1 MLRSR
6 SILFFL
12 FLLFIVDAHA
22 QSSRE
27 QYIDSLKAAL
37 PKTDNDTDKV
47 NIMTRLGSL
56 YTNYDPAEG
65 LKYSMPAVE
74 LAEKLQWKQGMAMAY
89 NVLGSNYKDLSKYP
103 RALKYYFK
111 SLELSEALKDQK
123 HIAATNGNIG
133 KVYQRLNNYPKALE
147 YYEKA
152 LKVNEAMGFKF
163 GMTNN
168 YSDIGVVYSESG
180 DNDRALESFDKA
192 LKIAEENNDQEG
204 VAIVLGNIGNVY
216 SNMGRYDAAVKYFLR
231 GKAINEVLGRE
242 VSVAISYSNLGD
254 NYYKLDSTLK
264 VQKKIPASATAMLDS
279 AIYYYSK
286 AAPIYKKLSA
296 LDYLAVTYQSLAAVY
311 KDKKDYKNAFD
322 AFDEFKKLQDSI
334 FSNDK
339 KVKLANLGAERAE
352 FEKKQQVK
360 LTKLAQTKRRNEAIM
375 FAVVIILL
383 SVFTFFVVK
392 ERRKSEK
399 LLLNILPEEVAQELK
414 KKGSADANHFDEV
427 TVLFTDFVSFTT
439 IAEKMHPQELVDE
452 LDTCFKAFDGIIT
465 KYGIE
470 KIKTIGDAYMAA
482 SGLPV
487 ADPQHAVKMVSAAL
501 EIVAF
506 IKARK
511 LQKGELAFDIRV
523 GLHSGT
529 VVAGIVGVKK
539 FAYDIWGD
547 AVNTAARMEQKSEP
561 GKINIS
567 QTTYDLVKDRFVC
580 TYRGE
585 IEAKNKGKLK
595 MYFVEK
601 ALS

>member
-1 MLRSR
+1 MLRFS

-12 FLLFIVDAHA
+12 FLLFVTALHA

-27 QYIDSLKAAL
+27 KYIDSLKVVL
-37 PKTDNDTDKV
+37 SKTNNDTDKI
-47 NIMTRLGSL
+47 NIMSRLGSL

-65 LKYSMPAVE
+65 LKYSEPAVQ
-74 LAEKLQWKQGMAMAY
+74 LAEKLQWKEGMAVAY
-89 NVLGSNYKDLSKYP
+89 NALGSNYKDLSKYA
-103 RALKYYFK
+103 RSLKYYFK
-111 SLELSEALKDQK
+111 SLELSEALNDKK

-152 LKVNEAMGFKF
+152 LKVNESTGYKF

-168 YSDIGVVYSESG
+168 YSDIGVVYSEMG
-180 DNDRALESFDKA
+180 DNESALESFNKA
-192 LKIAEENNDQEG
+192 MKISEEIDDQEG

-216 SNMGRYDAAVKYFLR
+216 NSMGKYDEAVRYFLK
-231 GKAINEVLGRE
+231 GKVINEMLGRE

-264 VQKKIPASATAMLDS
+264 TLKKIPASATTMLDS
-279 AIYYYSK
+279 AIHYYNE
-286 AAPIYKKLSA
+286 AIPVYKKLSA
-296 LDYLAVTYQSLAAVY
+296 LDYMAETYEGLEKAYRQ
-311 KDKKDYKNAFD
+311 KKDYKSALEAFG
-322 AFDEFKKLQDSI
+322 EYKKLQDSI

-360 LTKLAQTKRRNEAIM
+360 LTKLAQTKRRNEAIL
-375 FAVVIILL
+375 FAVVIIML

-399 LLLNILPEEVAQELK
+399 LLLNILPAEVADELK

-427 TVLFTDFVSFTT
+427 TVIFTDFVSFTT

-487 ADPQHAVKMVSAAL
+487 ADPQHAVKMVNAAL

-511 LQKGELAFDIRV
+511 LQKGEMAFDIRV

-529 VVAGIVGVKK
+529 VVAGIVGIKK

-585 IEAKNKGKLK
+585 IEAKNKGRLK

-601 ALS
+601 ALV

>member
-1 MLRSR
+1 
-6 SILFFL
+6 
-12 FLLFIVDAHA
+12 
-22 QSSRE
+22 
-27 QYIDSLKAAL
+27 
-37 PKTDNDTDKV
+37 
-47 NIMTRLGSL
+47 
-56 YTNYDPAEG
+56 
-65 LKYSMPAVE
+65 
-74 LAEKLQWKQGMAMAY
+74 
-89 NVLGSNYKDLSKYP
+89 
-103 RALKYYFK
+103 
-111 SLELSEALKDQK
+111 
-123 HIAATNGNIG
+123 
-133 KVYQRLNNYPKALE
+133 
-147 YYEKA
+147 
-152 LKVNEAMGFKF
+152 MGFKF

-264 VQKKIPASATAMLDS
+264 AQKKIPASATAMLDS
-279 AIYYYSK
+279 AIHYYSK

-529 VVAGIVGVKK
+529 VVAGIVGIKK